1 MQNFQEVALYARK
14 AVMWQIVIFFQS
26 KLAIE
31 TVSVLTPTLEKLKG
45 VFPKLNSIQMLH
57 FLSKN
62 KNNGLYGWMHM

>member
-1 MQNFQEVALYARK
+1 MQEKLLCGKLSY
-14 AVMWQIVIFFQS
+14 FFLS

>member
-1 MQNFQEVALYARK
+1 MQEKLLCGKLSY
-14 AVMWQIVIFFQS
+14 FFLS

-62 KNNGLYGWMHM
+62 KNNGLYRWMYM